1 MKRILINATQREEL
15 RVAIVDGQQLFDL
28 DIDTAS
34 HEQRKSNLYK
44 GRITRVEP
52 SLEACFVDYGA
63 ERHGFLPLK
72 EIAPEYL
79 KADADTDAHDTR
91 ALVAEGQ
98 EIVVQVEKDE
108 RGNKGAALTTFASLA
123 GRFLVLMPNSPK
135 AGGVTRRVDGAQ
147 REEAKKTLAEM
158 QIPEDMGVI
167 IRTNGVGR
175 SVEELQWDLDHLVTI
190 WKAVSDAAAERPAPF
205 LIYQENN
212 IVLRALRDYL
222 RPDIG
227 EVIVDSADI
236 YEQAHAQM
244 TYTMPRELPKLKF
257 YRDNIPLFS
266 RYQIESQI
274 ETAHQRLVR
283 LPSGGSIVIDRTE
296 ALTAIDVNSA
306 KSTGSTGIEETAYR
320 TNLEAADEVARQLR
334 LRDLGGLVVVDFID
348 MGPSRN
354 QRDVEHHLAV
364 ACAIDRA
371 RVQIGHL
378 SRFGLLEL
386 SRQRLRP
393 SLGEHSQITC
403 PRCEGRGQIRSIE
416 SLSLSILRLI
426 EEECMKDRTNG
437 VIAQLP
443 VDVATFLLNEK
454 RATVNELADRYNEFV
469 TLIPN
474 ETLSSPHFEIQRV
487 RSDHRGEPEVTGLSY
502 ALAQD
507 FGAEARA
514 KRAEVHT
521 AGKAPEPAVGTVLPD
536 APLPLPVDAPDPTP
550 TPAAAPV
557 TILQPPANV
566 PSSFWQRLMAVF
578 NPPPQPAETPH
589 PTAPEAQE
597 ERRRRAGASRRTGR
611 SGAPRAPDAN
621 RARNASTHEHHNR
634 AGNAENRS
642 GEGQNRH
649 RGGGRRSGSAQQG
662 AGNPRGNRR
671 SGGSGRVQPDAA
683 NAPSHATETDVP
695 STLGPQAAAA
705 AGELANQAVIPATTE
720 AATATS
726 TSADARSAATGQAA
740 GSSARSPGS
749 GRRRRGRRGR
759 GHGRR
764 APGGESRSATGDQPT
779 EDNTAEDAPTAPYI
793 ELPPDT
799 PLPSANPARQ
809 AARAGHDAEGPA
821 PADAPQQAGPGAE
834 SAQGAR
840 PAAAAPRAEPHET
853 PVPATRALGENP
865 AAANRGVVPPA
876 PPTANGSSP
885 REEAAPAHATSEPR
899 KESGADSTAV

>member
-79 KADADTDAHDTR
+79 NADTEADQHDTR
-91 ALVAEGQ
+91 ARISEGH
-98 EIVVQVEKDE
+98 EVVVQVEKDE

-147 REEAKKTLAEM
+147 REEAKKTLAEL
-158 QIPEDMGVI
+158 QIPEEMGVI

-190 WKAVSDAAAERPAPF
+190 WKAVSDAAAARPAPF

-227 EVIVDSADI
+227 EVIVDSAEI

-334 LRDLGGLVVVDFID
+334 LRDLGGLIVVDFID

-354 QRDVEHHLAV
+354 QRDVEHHLAQ

-426 EEECMKDRTNG
+426 EEECMKDRTSG

-474 ETLSSPHFEIQRV
+474 ETLRSPHFEIQRV

-514 KRAEVHT
+514 KRAEIHT
-521 AGKAPEPAVGTVLPD
+521 AGKPPEPAVSAVLPD
-536 APLPLPVDAPDPTP
+536 APLPLPLDAPDPA
-550 TPAAAPV
+550 PAAAPV
-557 TILQPPANV
+557 TVVQAPPNV
-566 PSSFWQRLMAVF
+566 PASFWQRLMAVF
-578 NPPPQPAETPH
+578 NPPQATAAPPAM
-589 PTAPEAQE
+589 APEAPE
-597 ERRRRAGASRRTGR
+597 ERHRRAGASRRTGR
-611 SGAPRAPDAN
+611 SGTPRAPDAS
-621 RARNASTHEHHNR
+621 RGRNASTHEHHNR
-634 AGNAENRS
+634 GGSAEGRS
-642 GEGQNRH
+642 TDGQNRH
-649 RGGGRRSGSAQQG
+649 RGNSRRAGSAQD
-662 AGNPRGNRR
+662 
-671 SGGSGRVQPDAA
+671 GSGSPRARRRGGTTRTATNGQNGSSAGADAD
-683 NAPSHATETDVP
+683 PQRTPRPPATGGAVETVDKP
-695 STLGPQAAAA
+695 AA
-705 AGELANQAVIPATTE
+705 PATTD
-720 AATATS
+720 TA
-726 TSADARSAATGQAA
+726 SASPA
-740 GSSARSPGS
+740 SS
-749 GRRRRGRRGR
+749 
-759 GHGRR
+759 
-764 APGGESRSATGDQPT
+764 ET
-779 EDNTAEDAPTAPYI
+779 
-793 ELPPDT
+793 
-799 PLPSANPARQ
+799 
-809 AARAGHDAEGPA
+809 
-821 PADAPQQAGPGAE
+821 QQAGPGQ
-834 SAQGAR
+834 SAA
-840 PAAAAPRAEPHET
+840 
-853 PVPATRALGENP
+853 
-865 AAANRGVVPPA
+865 
-876 PPTANGSSP
+876 
-885 REEAAPAHATSEPR
+885 
-899 KESGADSTAV
+899 